1 MRLAVFCLESPWT
14 RHTIKNNMKVILS
27 RKGVDSSWGGHPG
40 IILPD
45 NTILYYPIPGDEDE
59 DRYSVIKGTDGIAM
73 DIGMKRFYQDIDDIK
88 LLYLCHH
95 KE

>member
-1 MRLAVFCLESPWT
+1 
-14 RHTIKNNMKVILS
+14 MKVILS

-73 DIGMKRFYQDIDDIK
+73 DIGMKRFYQDTDDIK